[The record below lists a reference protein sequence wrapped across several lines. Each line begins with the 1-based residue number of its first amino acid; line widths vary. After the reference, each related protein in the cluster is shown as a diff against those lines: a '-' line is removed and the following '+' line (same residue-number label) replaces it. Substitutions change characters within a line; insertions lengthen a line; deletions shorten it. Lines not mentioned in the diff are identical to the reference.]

1 MKKFSIY
8 GLRRVKE
15 SSLLPSLSLEGYRI
29 VRGGVHVYRPGEIS
43 HKGEKHVHEQPEI
56 FIGLDGEAIMMV
68 NGKKYPF
75 RGGEIILIE
84 PGEEHHVIASKNNP
98 ITLAWLDVKRIEP

>member
-8 GLRRVKE
+8 SLKKAKE
-15 SSLLPSLSLEGYRI
+15 DSLLPSLSLEGYRI
-29 VRGGVHVYRPGEIS
+29 VQGGVHVYRPGEIS

-56 FIGLDGEAIMMV
+56 FIGLDGEATMMV
-68 NGKKYPF
+68 NGREYSF

-84 PGEEHHVIASKNNP
+84 PGEEHHVIASKDNP
-98 ITLAWLDVKRIEP
+98 ITLVWLDVERMEP